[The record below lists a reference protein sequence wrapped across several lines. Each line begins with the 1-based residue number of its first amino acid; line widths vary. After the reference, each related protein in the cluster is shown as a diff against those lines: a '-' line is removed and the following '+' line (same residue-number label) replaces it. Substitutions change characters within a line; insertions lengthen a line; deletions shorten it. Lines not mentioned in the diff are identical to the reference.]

1 MSANQGWVEGG
12 GAIRGTTKG
21 FLVDTAI
28 LYLDFSVAYK
38 SLYT

>member
-12 GAIRGTTKG
+12 GAIKGTTKG
-21 FLVDTAI
+21 FLVDRAA
-28 LYLDFSVAYK
+28 LYLDCSVAYT